1 MTPKFYFTLLNYLF
15 LAMFSFSVIVQ
26 YNDPDPLT
34 WMTIYG
40 LAAVACV
47 IAIKRP
53 AHWLLPGALLL
64 ASLIWAST
72 LVPHVWGKVRFGEL
86 FAAWEMKDLRVE
98 EAREMSG
105 LLIVAAWMLVLFC
118 RACYLQLTRHTQTQQ
133 N

>member
-1 MTPKFYFTLLNYLF
+1 MTPKFYFTLFNYLF
-15 LAMFSFSVIVQ
+15 LAMFIFSVIVQ

-53 AHWLLPGALLL
+53 THWPLPSALLVV
-64 ASLIWAST
+64 SLMWASRIMPR
-72 LVPHVWGKVRFGEL
+72 VAGRVSFGEL
-86 FAAWEMKDLRVE
+86 FSAWEMKDARVE
-98 EAREMSG
+98 EAREMGG

-118 RACYLQLTRHTQTQQ
+118 RGCYLRLTRRPPKQQ